1 MNRKDPCSL
10 FICSVK
16 LSKESVSCSLIP
28 GSHVSAFKLP
38 EMCDFIHTKGNF
50 LLFRGVDL

>member
-16 LSKESVSCSLIP
+16 LSKESVSCSLSP

>member
-1 MNRKDPCSL
+1 MEEVNRKDSCSL

-16 LSKESVSCSLIP
+16 LNKESVSCSFSP

-38 EMCDFIHTKGNF
+38 EMCDFIHTKDNS
-50 LLFRGVDL
+50 LLF